1 MKNIGIGTI
10 KYPQGK
16 NLSETRGKLIGIG
29 EVIYDGKRYFVRSK
43 GTGVTP
49 GPEPGMKKNTFRFK
63 LNAPPSNFREVD
75 SFGNMWK
82 VVDADEH
89 IYDVTLKLDENKK
102 GEGLIYWGYN
112 GPNYTA
118 TLIDV
123 GDISEIKGFSY
134 IAGAVF
140 PANYCQ
146 LNFDV
151 VPDYSNIEDFGMMFE
166 GLKNTEFP
174 AMDISNG
181 KYFEGMFGATH
192 ITEAPEFIA
201 LPSDPRSFRGM
212 FQYCED
218 MTTAPTELLNFP
230 HGPDTVSYNDMFWNT
245 PKIQNQI
252 NYVYGGTD
260 WWRNNW
266 TWKDGVYSL
275 ENSVVIKGQ
284 MALTQRSN
292 LAIKNNGGDLMQ
304 FHDYEFTNDF
314 NPMRCNDHEGGQF
327 TWALQQREDT
337 DLKVII
343 VSRNYDDHRAI
354 NLSGDW
360 TENITEI
367 EYDNSYSTFYDTLY
381 FGKSL
386 ISAENIEQI
395 YESIKDLL
403 NFEVIDVSVSPFRDC
418 PNVVDAAIPTEWGGK
433 GSGIAPNTLRF
444 AFSDE
449 SADPNTLYVDYGTWN
464 RVENHPDYN
473 NVWDWTYDN
482 SDWSNTF
489 MNKLETW
496 FDPDV
501 KIIAGN
507 TSNVTDMRQMF
518 SGCNAL
524 TSVSLFDTSNV
535 TNMAYMFA
543 DCYSLTTVPL
553 FDTSRV
559 VDMEYMFN
567 NCSSLTAVP
576 LYDTSNVTS
585 MYGTFQNCSS
595 LQSAPLFDTSN
606 VRDMD
611 GMFYGCGSLTN
622 VPLFNTSNVVTMA
635 YMFYDCANIES
646 GMLDLY
652 QQASSGGN
660 VTNYY
665 DCFTNAGVNTGSGMT
680 EREQIPA
687 DWGGDMY

>member
-29 EVIYDGKRYFVRSK
+29 EVIYDGKRYFVHSK

-63 LNAPPSNFREVD
+63 LNAPPGNFREVD

-151 VPDYSNIEDFGMMFE
+151 VPDYSNIEDFSMMFV

-192 ITEAPEFIA
+192 ITAAPEFIA

-212 FQYCED
+212 FQKCED

-230 HGPDTVSYNDMFWNT
+230 QGPDTVSYNDMFWNAT
-245 PKIQNQI
+245 KLQSQI
-252 NYVYGGTD
+252 NYVYGGGNSYRTQWAWD
-260 WWRNNW
+260 
-266 TWKDGVYSL
+266 DGIYSL
-275 ENSVVIKGQ
+275 ENSVVIRGQ
-284 MALTQRSN
+284 MPLTQRSN

-337 DLKVII
+337 ELKVII
-343 VSRNYDDHRAI
+343 VSKSQDEHRSI

-381 FGKSL
+381 FGKAL

-433 GSGIAPNTLRF
+433 GMGAELTPIYLTPGNMYTNWRAF
-444 AFSDE
+444 AESYYREYPDMYISDNPWAADARDAGMTKTFDV
-449 SADPNTLYVDYGTWN
+449 SAYQGGAMYLEFDEPQTSVTIIVRSDYGFNSDFYISYYDNWPSYGGGTIYTSELITN
-464 RVENHPDYN
+464 LGSRDYN
-473 NVWDWTYDN
+473 W
-482 SDWSNTF
+482 
-489 MNKLETW
+489 
-496 FDPDV
+496 
-501 KIIAGN
+501 A
-507 TSNVTDMRQMF
+507 
-518 SGCNAL
+518 
-524 TSVSLFDTSNV
+524 
-535 TNMAYMFA
+535 
-543 DCYSLTTVPL
+543 TTVTL
-553 FDTSRV
+553 Q
-559 VDMEYMFN
+559 FN
-567 NCSSLTAVP
+567 EPTTHCYIAAVP
-576 LYDTSNVTS
+576 ILPDGSYAR
-585 MYGTFQNCSS
+585 
-595 LQSAPLFDTSN
+595 SAYWTLGMKA
-606 VRDMD
+606 MD
-611 GMFYGCGSLTN
+611 
-622 VPLFNTSNVVTMA
+622 
-635 YMFYDCANIES
+635 
-646 GMLDLY
+646 
-652 QQASSGGN
+652 
-660 VTNYY
+660 
-665 DCFTNAGVNTGSGMT
+665 
-680 EREQIPA
+680 
-687 DWGGDMY
+687 